1 MTLTAKQLGLLAA
14 GGSAALLIGAF
25 IFQALGFAPC
35 SMCLWQRWPHAAAIV
50 IGALV
55 LVLPI
60 RVTFLLGAAA
70 ALTTGGIGVYH
81 SGVERDLWQG
91 PTSCSAGGGADT
103 GLGLLPGDIADVTST
118 VVMCDEV
125 ALWIL
130 GLSMANWNVIASL
143 VLAAIWVVA
152 ARRAA

>member
-1 MTLTAKQLGLLAA
+1 VTPTAKQLGLLAA

-25 IFQALGFAPC
+25 IFQAIGFAPC
-35 SMCLWQRWPHAAAIV
+35 ALCLWQRWPHAAAIV

-55 LVLPI
+55 VVLPHRLI
-60 RVTFLLGAAA
+60 FLLGAAA
-70 ALTTGGIGVYH
+70 VLTTGGIAVYH
-81 SGVERDLWQG
+81 TGVERDWWEG
-91 PTSCSAGGGADT
+91 PTSCSGGGGADT
-103 GLGLLPGDIADVTST
+103 GLGLLPEDIADVTST

-130 GLSMANWNVIASL
+130 GLSMANWNVIASAA
-143 VLAAIWVVA
+143 LAGIWIMA